1 MLRFDPV
8 YLGHFKCNLKRLA
21 DYPNL
26 SNYLRGLYQT
36 PGIAETC
43 KMAHI
48 KSHYYQSHTSI
59 NPNQIVP
66 VGPEIDNAAAH
77 DRARFEFARSGPN

>member
-1 MLRFDPV
+1 
-8 YLGHFKCNLKRLA
+8 
-21 DYPNL
+21 
-26 SNYLRGLYQT
+26 
-36 PGIAETC
+36 
-43 KMAHI
+43 MAHI